1 MNFLV
6 NFVQNKTNTI
16 MSILIKDTTREQ
28 RIEIVRRSLED
39 SEEGCDNFYSND
51 VEEMYKDYIEGRKEI
66 RDINAEYRA
75 NYVVS
80 EREMVRPGCGMGR

>member
-1 MNFLV
+1 MIFLV

-51 VEEMYKDYIEGRKEI
+51 VEEM
-66 RDINAEYRA
+66 
-75 NYVVS
+75 
-80 EREMVRPGCGMGR
+80 